1 MSLAKQIRR
10 LVDPVQ
16 FARSKKFPALLVL
29 IAIALF
35 GVALLASQPQ
45 PRTYI
50 VYGPEN
56 FTRAPGHPVIETRTF
71 SVSPAGSYLVRI
83 YNGGRDGQ
91 FARSSSAHVKLNDR
105 FVATPSDF
113 NQQV

>member
-1 MSLAKQIRR
+1 MSLAKQIIHPLTSIHAGSR
-10 LVDPVQ
+10 
-16 FARSKKFPALLVL
+16 KFRALLAL

-71 SVSPAGSYLVRI
+71 SVNPAGSYLVRI
-83 YNGGRDGQ
+83 YNGGSEAQ
-91 FARSSSAHVKLNDR
+91 FGRSSSAHVKLNDR
-105 FVATPSDF
+105 FIATPSDF
-113 NQQV
+113 N